1 MDDRIPL
8 DDWEWDEEPMSMLEN
23 SFIVHWDQLCALAYG
38 DEDSID
44 PKFEPLT
51 KSPFCGCE
59 VCSTRETFALLL
71 PAFIDMFEKGQIRR
85 VKEDS
90 DDVLMVPDSGGL
102 ESAREDGSA

>member
-23 SFIVHWDQLCALAYG
+23 AFIVHWNQLCALAYD

-44 PKFEPLT
+44 PNFEPLT
-51 KSPFCGCE
+51 KYPFCGCE

-71 PAFIDMFEKGQIRR
+71 PAFIDMYEKGEIRR
-85 VKEDS
+85 VKEDFN
-90 DDVLMVPDSGGL
+90 DVLILPHSGGL
-102 ESAREDGSA
+102 ESPGEDVSP